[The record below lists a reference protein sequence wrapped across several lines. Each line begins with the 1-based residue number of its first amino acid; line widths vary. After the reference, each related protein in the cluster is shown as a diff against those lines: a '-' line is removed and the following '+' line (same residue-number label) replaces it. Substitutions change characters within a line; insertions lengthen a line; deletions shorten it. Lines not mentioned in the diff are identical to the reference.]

1 MLKSAT
7 TPSIYSQSDKKTPYK
22 RKYNTRSSMKHSSK
36 SPFRKEEESV
46 SIGGGRTFVNL
57 NDVTDSDKE
66 SIKTLLD
73 DLSEFDPTVAPLQK
87 IEVKR
92 HEESALYDKYTIVMI
107 WEGSKPFTNQFV
119 KVFRLFTEKLM
130 STGQHASV
138 EYTISFDIPTASQ
151 LVSNAQA
158 LEKSGIIGNDTHHR
172 AALLGLKSVLVLRI
186 ELGETPSVSHRLSSS
201 DITDFSTD
209 TRNRISKKR
218 RRTSSEP
225 SLLHARKPEE
235 NGILESVR
243 NLLGF

>member
-22 RKYNTRSSMKHSSK
+22 RRYNTRSSMKHSSK
-36 SPFRKEEESV
+36 SPFSKEEESV

-66 SIKTLLD
+66 S
-73 DLSEFDPTVAPLQK
+73 
-87 IEVKR
+87 VKR

-119 KVFRLFTEKLM
+119 KVFRLFTDKLM